1 MQRHDYPNI
10 GETLYS
16 AELPNGLRLRVV
28 PKKGFATFYAAFAA
42 NYGGAD
48 RRFELDG
55 EAIDTPAG
63 VAHFLEHKMFDLPD
77 GDSAMN
83 LLSANGAEPNAF
95 TSSDMTC
102 YYFQCTKS
110 FEENLRLLLHFVS
123 TPYFTPETVQK
134 EQGIIAQEILMGEDN
149 PGMAIYYQ
157 LLRQLY
163 ARHPIRD
170 RVAGT
175 VESISGITDKTLYDC
190 HRAFYAPSNMALCV
204 EGDVDPERIY
214 AIALEA
220 LPQERMPVPHADYG
234 EAENLLPAECFASR
248 EMPVSA
254 PQFLAGFKCAPAA
267 EGDDYMRASILGDM
281 ASDILMGESSALYQR
296 LYEQGLI
303 YSRLY
308 AEGLLCRDFDYEV
321 DFAAGTG
328 TVIFGGE
335 SQQPERVLEELKAE
349 ASRISAEGFEPE
361 RFERAK
367 RASFGA
373 RLRGFEDFDNV
384 CVSLAG
390 AAFDGYDAFAAP
402 AVLSEVTADE
412 CAAFIRENLAP
423 ERLAISII
431 TPARN

>member
-1 MQRHDYPNI
+1 MTMQKHDYPNI

-16 AELPNGLRLRVV
+16 AELPNGLQLRVV

-55 EAIDTPAG
+55 ETIDTPAG

-102 YYFQCTKS
+102 YYSQCTKS

-157 LLRQLY
+157 LLCQLH

-175 VESISGITDKTLYDC
+175 VESISGITDKTLYGC

-234 EAENLLPAECFASR
+234 EAEDLLPAECFASR

-303 YSRLY
+303 NPSFGGAFEMMPGVAYLY
-308 AEGLLCRDFDYEV
+308 AGGDSKDANAVTDAILRE
-321 DFAAGTG
+321 AA
-328 TVIFGGE
+328 
-335 SQQPERVLEELKAE
+335 
-349 ASRISAEGFEPE
+349 RIAAEGVDEDYF
-361 RFERAK
+361 RRIRK
-367 RASFGA
+367 ASFGA
-373 RLRGFEDFDNV
+373 NLRGLNSFENIAVTLTEGYFHGYDPLRFPEVFESITPEDV
-384 CVSLAG
+384 
-390 AAFDGYDAFAAP
+390 AAFLKTNVTAERM
-402 AVLSEVTADE
+402 VLSRIV
-412 CAAFIRENLAP
+412 P
-423 ERLAISII
+423 KQ
-431 TPARN
+431 

>member
-1 MQRHDYPNI
+1 MRMTMRMTMQRHDYPNI

-220 LPQERMPVPHADYG
+220 LPQEKMPVPHADYG

-254 PQFLAGFKCAPAA
+254 PQFLIGAKIAPAQRGS
-267 EGDDYMRASILGDM
+267 ENLR
-281 ASDILMGESSALYQR
+281 QR
-296 LYEQGLI
+296 LVAQLALRLLAGGSSPF

-349 ASRISAEGFEPE
+349 AARISAEGFEPE

>member
-1 MQRHDYPNI
+1 MRMRMRMRMTMQRHDYPNI

-190 HRAFYAPSNMALCV
+190 HRAFYCPSNMALCV
-204 EGDVDPERIY
+204 VGNVDPHTV
-214 AIALEA
+214 IALAEEVLPRERGEEIARCYGEEEDDVAAQKETVTQMEVA
-220 LPQERMPVPHADYG
+220 LPQ
-234 EAENLLPAECFASR
+234 
-248 EMPVSA
+248 
-254 PQFLAGFKCAPAA
+254 FLVGFKCETN
-267 EGDDYMRASILGDM
+267 EGDLLRQSLIGEM
-281 ASDILMGESSALYQR
+281 ASDVLLGDSSPLYQR
-296 LYEQGLI
+296 LYDEGLI
-303 YSRLY
+303 NSS
-308 AEGLLCRDFDYEV
+308 
-321 DFAAGTG
+321 
-328 TVIFGGE
+328 FGGGFDQLPGVAVLCAGGAQAE
-335 SQQPERVLEELKAE
+335 HRYRVSIRCAGDRERSDKNGRLAALVPVL
-349 ASRISAEGFEPE
+349 
-361 RFERAK
+361 
-367 RASFGA
+367 
-373 RLRGFEDFDNV
+373 LRGIPMALPSGVPGGGKVRRAYEGK
-384 CVSLAG
+384 CLG
-390 AAFDGYDAFAAP
+390 AK
-402 AVLSEVTADE
+402 SEG
-412 CAAFIRENLAP
+412 CSGNC
-423 ERLAISII
+423 SCCSGCHH
-431 TPARN
+431 